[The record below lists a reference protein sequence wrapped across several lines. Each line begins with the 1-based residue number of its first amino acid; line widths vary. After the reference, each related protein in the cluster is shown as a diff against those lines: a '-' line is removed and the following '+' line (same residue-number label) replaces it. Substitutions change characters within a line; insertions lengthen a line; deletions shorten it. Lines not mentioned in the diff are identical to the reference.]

1 MKNPIYLFWQM
12 PAIRHGRG
20 YVFIKNAL
28 SVFVVLALFTAGCK
42 VDVSDSTPPANPS
55 GVSLTPDANNLIISW
70 VTPGDYDFD
79 GVEVT
84 HETNT
89 SSSKVKL
96 SSERNTK
103 QAILIEQINK
113 EILHKF
119 TISSVDIYG
128 NKSSGIIKT
137 YGKDIIPPQK
147 VSSVTISEDNSK
159 ITVSWTNP
167 TDEDFV
173 QTVVSVKC
181 PEIPEELKFPV
192 QGKSGSDSSLPLP
205 KPRTGEYT
213 FTLTAQD
220 SSGNSSNPTVQKY
233 TVKNPSE
240 PDTTP
245 PANPQEITAE
255 PEASSI
261 TISWKNPSDEDF
273 FNTEIK
279 INDKEPITIQGSP
292 SQNVSYTFT
301 DLKENTKYKFTLCS
315 VDNSFNKSESEEISA
330 TTKINQ
336 IIKTEK
342 QTVTFSNKNA
352 NFTMID
358 ISFTDERTEDSI
370 ILGEDM
376 IEVPYP
382 TTVKPFRLAMYE
394 TSYNTWY
401 EVLKWAE
408 NNGYTIVNK
417 GAEGMYGGPG
427 AEACMNPNGE
437 GAEPKLVEMPVT
449 SLTWR
454 DTMVWCNALSEM
466 QNLKPVYYT
475 DPELK
480 NPIKN
485 STGPSSSKLKDYL
498 ITPGQVDNPYVDE
511 NANGFRLPY
520 VKEWEYAARKRPD
533 TTAISGRNVSG
544 DDSGA
549 MFSPTAIE
557 EMNEIKFPVSK
568 IYQNY
573 IWWRLNSA
581 GEAKLTAS
589 GLDDTTANLK
599 TLTGNN
605 SIGTIR
611 THLSGGKLP
620 NHLGFYDM
628 SGNVPEWCFEYNV
641 TYGSTNKFHTMR
653 TFRGGDTANQS
664 DALNQFHSS
673 GNKGGQIV
681 GIKGGGFR
689 IAQNH

>member
-1 MKNPIYLFWQM
+1 MKNFKHISTLF
-12 PAIRHGRG
+12 ISILLI
-20 YVFIKNAL
+20 F
-28 SVFVVLALFTAGCK
+28 SGCTVETK
-42 VDVSDSTPPANPS
+42 DTTPPANPS
-55 GVSLTPDANNLIISW
+55 GVSLTPSANNLIISW

-84 HETNT
+84 HETDT

-96 SSERNTK
+96 SSERNSK
-103 QAILIEQINK
+103 QAILIEQVNK
-113 EILHKF
+113 EILNKF

-137 YGKDIIPPQK
+137 YGKDITPPQE
-147 VSSVTISEDNSK
+147 VSSVTISEDDFK
-159 ITVSWTNP
+159 ITVSWKNP

-173 QTVVSVKC
+173 QTVVSVKY
-181 PEIPEELKFPV
+181 PEIAEELKIPV

-205 KPRTGEYT
+205 KPRAGEYT

-233 TVKNPSE
+233 TVEIPSE

-245 PANPQEITAE
+245 PAKPQEITAE
-255 PEASSI
+255 SKASSI

-279 INDKEPITIQGSP
+279 INDKEPIIIQGSP
-292 SQNVSYTFT
+292 SQNASYTFT
-301 DLKENTKYKFTLCS
+301 DLKESTEYKFTLCS
-315 VDNSFNKSESEEISA
+315 VDNSFNKSKSEEISA
-330 TTKINQ
+330 TTKSNQ

-342 QTVTFSNKNA
+342 QTVTFSNTNA

-358 ISFTDERTEDSI
+358 ISFTDGRTDDSI
-370 ILGEDM
+370 ILGEDLL
-376 IEVPYP
+376 EVPY
-382 TTVKPFRLAMYE
+382 TTNVKPFRLAMYE

-427 AEACMNPNGE
+427 HETCMNPNGE
-437 GAEPKLVEMPVT
+437 GAVPKLVEMPVT
-449 SLTWR
+449 LLTWR
-454 DTMVWCNALSEM
+454 DAMVWCNALSEM

-475 DPELK
+475 DPELE

-485 STGPSSSKLKDYL
+485 STGPSSTKLQDYL
-498 ITPGQVDNPYVDE
+498 ITPGQIDNPYVDE

-533 TTAISGRNVSG
+533 TSAISGRNVSG

-557 EMNEIKFPVSK
+557 GMNEISFPISK
-568 IYQNY
+568 IYENY
-573 IWWRLNSA
+573 IWWRKNSA

-589 GLDDTTANLK
+589 GLNDTTANLK

-605 SIGTIR
+605 SIGTFR

-628 SGNVPEWCFEYNV
+628 SGNIPEWCFDYNV

-653 TFRGGDTANQS
+653 AFRGGDTANQS
-664 DALNQFHSS
+664 DSLNQFHSS
-673 GNKGGQIV
+673 GNKGGQLV

>member
-1 MKNPIYLFWQM
+1 MKNFKHISTLF
-12 PAIRHGRG
+12 ISILLI
-20 YVFIKNAL
+20 F
-28 SVFVVLALFTAGCK
+28 SGCTVETK
-42 VDVSDSTPPANPS
+42 DTTPPANPS
-55 GVSLTPDANNLIISW
+55 GVSLTPNANNLIISW

-137 YGKDIIPPQK
+137 YGKDIIPPQE
-147 VSSVTISEDNSK
+147 VSSVTISEDDFK
-159 ITVSWTNP
+159 IKVSWENP

-192 QGKSGSDSSLPLP
+192 QGEPGSDSSLQLP
-205 KPRTGEYT
+205 KPRAGEYT

-220 SSGNSSNPTVQKY
+220 SSGNSSNTTEKKY
-233 TVKNPSE
+233 TVEIPSE
-240 PDTTP
+240 PDTTA
-245 PANPQEITAE
+245 PAKPQEIKAE
-255 PEASSI
+255 TEASSI

-279 INDKEPITIQGSP
+279 INDKEPIRIPGSP

-315 VDNSFNKSESEEISA
+315 VDNSFNKSKSEEITA

-342 QTVTFSNKNA
+342 QTVTFSNTNA

-358 ISFTDERTEDSI
+358 ISFTDERTDDSI

-376 IEVPYP
+376 IEVPYQ
-382 TTVKPFRLAMYE
+382 TNVKPFRLAMYE

-408 NNGYTIVNK
+408 KNGYTIANK
-417 GAEGMYGGPG
+417 GSEGMYGGPG
-427 AEACMNPNGE
+427 EEKCMNPNGE
-437 GAEPKLVEMPVT
+437 GAVPKLVEMPVT

-454 DTMVWCNALSEM
+454 DAMVWCNALSEM
-466 QNLKPVYYT
+466 KGLKPVYYT
-475 DPELK
+475 DPELE

-498 ITPGQVDNPYVDE
+498 ITPGQVDNPYVDK

-520 VKEWEYAARKRPD
+520 VEEWEYAARKRPD
-533 TTAISGRNVSG
+533 ATAISGRNVSG

-589 GLDDTTANLK
+589 GLNDTTANLK

-605 SIGTIR
+605 SIGTFR

>member
-1 MKNPIYLFWQM
+1 MKKVKI
-12 PAIRHGRG
+12 
-20 YVFIKNAL
+20 L
-28 SVFVVLALFTAGCK
+28 SIMAVTFLLIFSACSIETK
-42 VDVSDSTPPANPS
+42 DTTPPANPS
-55 GVSLTPDANNLIISW
+55 GVSLTPSASNLIISW

-79 GVEVT
+79 GVEIT

-96 SSERNTK
+96 SSDRNTK
-103 QAILIEQINK
+103 QAILIEQVDK
-113 EILHKF
+113 EILNKF
-119 TISSVDIYG
+119 TIASVDIYG

-137 YGKDIIPPQK
+137 YGKDITPPQE
-147 VSSVTISEDNSK
+147 VSSVTISEDDLK
-159 ITVSWTNP
+159 ITVSWKNP

-173 QTVVSVKC
+173 QTVVSVKY
-181 PEIPEELKFPV
+181 PEIAEELKIPV
-192 QGKSGSDSSLPLP
+192 QGKSGSDSSLSLP
-205 KPRTGEYT
+205 KPRAGEYT

-220 SSGNSSNPTVQKY
+220 SFGNSSNPTVKKY
-233 TVKNPSE
+233 TVKIPSE
-240 PDTTP
+240 SDTTPDTTP
-245 PANPQEITAE
+245 PAKPQEITAE
-255 PEASSI
+255 SKTSSI

-273 FNTEIK
+273 FSTEIK
-279 INDKEPITIQGSP
+279 LDDKEPVIIKGSP
-292 SQNVSYTFT
+292 SQNASYTFT
-301 DLKENTKYKFTLCS
+301 DLKENTEYKFTLRS
-315 VDNSFNKSESEEISA
+315 VDNSINKSKSEEISA
-330 TTKINQ
+330 TTKSNQ
-336 IIKTEK
+336 IINTEK
-342 QTVTFSNKNA
+342 QTVTFSNPKA

-358 ISFTDERTEDSI
+358 ISFTDGRTEDSI
-370 ILGEDM
+370 ILGEDLL
-376 IEVPYP
+376 EVPYQ
-382 TTVKPFRLAMYE
+382 TNVKPFRLAMYE

-408 NNGYTIVNK
+408 NKEFDKYTIVNR
-417 GAEGMYGGPG
+417 GAEGQYGGIG
-427 AEACMNPNGE
+427 SETNMNPNGE

-454 DTMVWCNALSEM
+454 DAMVWCNALSEM
-466 QNLKPVYYT
+466 KNLKPVYYT
-475 DPELK
+475 DASFEI
-480 NPIKN
+480 PIRN
-485 STGPSSSKLKDYL
+485 STGPSSTKLEDYL
-498 ITPGQVDNPYVDE
+498 IIPGQVDNPYVDE

-533 TTAISGRNVSG
+533 ATAISGRNVSG

-557 EMNEIKFPVSK
+557 EMNEISFPISK
-568 IYQNY
+568 IYENY
-573 IWWRLNSA
+573 IWWRKNSA

-605 SIGTIR
+605 SIGTFR

-628 SGNVPEWCFEYNV
+628 SGNIPEWCFDYNV

-653 TFRGGDTANQS
+653 AFRGGDTANQS
-664 DALNQFHSS
+664 DPLNQFHSS
-673 GNKGGQIV
+673 GNKGGQLV

>member
-1 MKNPIYLFWQM
+1 MKNFKHISTLF
-12 PAIRHGRG
+12 ISILLI
-20 YVFIKNAL
+20 F
-28 SVFVVLALFTAGCK
+28 SGCTVETK
-42 VDVSDSTPPANPS
+42 DTTPPANPS
-55 GVSLTPDANNLIISW
+55 GVSLTPSASNLIISW

-103 QAILIEQINK
+103 QAILIEQVNK

-128 NKSSGIIKT
+128 NKSSGITKT
-137 YGKDIIPPQK
+137 YGMDTTPPAP
-147 VSSVTISEDNSK
+147 VSDVTISEDDSK
-159 ITVSWTNP
+159 ITVSWKNP

-173 QTVVSVKC
+173 QTVVSVKY
-181 PEIPEELKFPV
+181 PEIAEELKIPV
-192 QGKSGSDSSLPLP
+192 QGKSGSDSSLQLP
-205 KPRTGEYT
+205 KPRAGEYT

-220 SSGNSSNPTVQKY
+220 SSGNSSNTTEKKY
-233 TVKNPSE
+233 TVEIPSE
-240 PDTTP
+240 PDTTK
-245 PANPQEITAE
+245 PAKPQEIKAE
-255 PEASSI
+255 AEATSI

-301 DLKENTKYKFTLCS
+301 DLKENTEYKFTLCS
-315 VDNSFNKSESEEISA
+315 VDNSLNKSKSEEISA
-330 TTKINQ
+330 TTKSNQ

-342 QTVTFSNKNA
+342 QTVTFSNTNA

-358 ISFTDERTEDSI
+358 ISFTDERTDDSI

-376 IEVPYP
+376 IEVPYQ
-382 TTVKPFRLAMYE
+382 TNVKPFRLAMYE

-408 NNGYTIVNK
+408 KNGYTIANK
-417 GAEGMYGGPG
+417 GSEGMYGGPG
-427 AEACMNPNGE
+427 EEKCMNPNGE
-437 GAEPKLVEMPVT
+437 GAVPKLVEMPVT

-454 DTMVWCNALSEM
+454 DAMVWCNALSEM
-466 QNLKPVYYT
+466 KGLKPVYYT

-498 ITPGQVDNPYVDE
+498 IKPGQVDNPYVDK

-520 VKEWEYAARKRPD
+520 VEEWEYAARKRPD
-533 TTAISGRNVSG
+533 ATAISGRNVSG

-589 GLDDTTANLK
+589 GLNDTTANLK

-605 SIGTIR
+605 SIGTFR

-628 SGNVPEWCFEYNV
+628 SGNIPEWCFDYNV

-653 TFRGGDTANQS
+653 AFRGGDTANQS

>member
-1 MKNPIYLFWQM
+1 MKNFKHISTLF
-12 PAIRHGRG
+12 ISILLI
-20 YVFIKNAL
+20 F
-28 SVFVVLALFTAGCK
+28 SGCTVETK
-42 VDVSDSTPPANPS
+42 DTTPPANPS
-55 GVSLTPDANNLIISW
+55 GVSLTPSASNLIISW

-103 QAILIEQINK
+103 QAILIEQVNK

-147 VSSVTISEDNSK
+147 VSSVTISEDVSK
-159 ITVSWTNP
+159 ITVSWKNP

-192 QGKSGSDSSLPLP
+192 QGEPGSDSSLQLP
-205 KPRTGEYT
+205 KPRAGEYT

-220 SSGNSSNPTVQKY
+220 SSGNSSNPTEKKY
-233 TVKNPSE
+233 IVKIPSE
-240 PDTTP
+240 PDTTK
-245 PANPQEITAE
+245 PAKPQEIKAE
-255 PEASSI
+255 AEATSI
-261 TISWKNPSDEDF
+261 TISWINPSDQDF

-279 INDKEPITIQGSP
+279 INDKGPITIQGSP

-301 DLKENTKYKFTLCS
+301 DLKENTEYKFTLCS
-315 VDNSFNKSESEEISA
+315 VDNSFNKSESEEITA
-330 TTKINQ
+330 TTKLNQ

-342 QTVTFSNKNA
+342 QTVTFSNTNA

-358 ISFTDERTEDSI
+358 ISFTDERTDDSI

-376 IEVPYP
+376 IEVPYQ
-382 TTVKPFRLAMYE
+382 TNVKPFRLAMYE

-408 NNGYTIVNK
+408 KNGYTIANK
-417 GAEGMYGGPG
+417 GSEGMYGGPG
-427 AEACMNPNGE
+427 EEKCMNPNGE
-437 GAEPKLVEMPVT
+437 GAVPKLVEMPVT
-449 SLTWR
+449 LLTWR
-454 DTMVWCNALSEM
+454 DVMIWCNALSEM
-466 QNLKPVYYT
+466 KGLKPVYYT

-498 ITPGQVDNPYVDE
+498 IKPGQVDNPYVDK

-520 VKEWEYAARKRPD
+520 VEEWEYAARKRPD
-533 TTAISGRNVSG
+533 ATAISGRNVSG

-557 EMNEIKFPVSK
+557 EMNGIKFPVSK

-573 IWWRLNSA
+573 IWWRLNSEK
-581 GEAKLTAS
+581 EAILTAS

-599 TLTGNN
+599 TLTRNN
-605 SIGTIR
+605 SIGTFR

-628 SGNVPEWCFEYNV
+628 SGNIPEWCFDYNV

-653 TFRGGDTANQS
+653 AFRGGDTANQS

>member
-1 MKNPIYLFWQM
+1 MEKFKHISTLF
-12 PAIRHGRG
+12 ISILLI
-20 YVFIKNAL
+20 F
-28 SVFVVLALFTAGCK
+28 SGCTVETK
-42 VDVSDSTPPANPS
+42 DTTPPANPS
-55 GVSLTPDANNLIISW
+55 GVSLTPSASNLIISW

-84 HETNT
+84 HETDT

-103 QAILIEQINK
+103 QAILIEQVNK

-137 YGKDIIPPQK
+137 YGKDTTPPQE
-147 VSSVTISEDNSK
+147 VSSVTISEDDFK
-159 ITVSWTNP
+159 ITVSWKNP

-173 QTVVSVKC
+173 QTIVSVKC

-192 QGKSGSDSSLPLP
+192 QGEPGSDSSLQLP
-205 KPRTGEYT
+205 KPRAGEYT

-220 SSGNSSNPTVQKY
+220 SSGNSSNPTVQKHI
-233 TVKNPSE
+233 VKIPSE
-240 PDTTP
+240 PDTTA
-245 PANPQEITAE
+245 PAKPQEIKAE
-255 PEASSI
+255 SEASSI
-261 TISWKNPSDEDF
+261 TISWKNPSDQDF

-279 INDKEPITIQGSP
+279 INDEKPITIQGSP

-330 TTKINQ
+330 TTKSNQ

-342 QTVTFSNKNA
+342 QTVTFSNTNA

-358 ISFTDERTEDSI
+358 ISFTDGRTSDSI
-370 ILGEDM
+370 ILGEDLL
-376 IEVPYP
+376 EVPYI
-382 TTVKPFRLAMYE
+382 TNVKPFRLAMYE

-417 GAEGMYGGPG
+417 GVEGVFGDVEKENNMSEPG
-427 AEACMNPNGE
+427 EK
-437 GAEPKLVEMPVT
+437 PKLVEMPVCR
-449 SLTWR
+449 LTWR
-454 DTMVWCNALSEM
+454 DVMVWCNALSEM
-466 QNLKPVYYT
+466 KGLEPVYCT
-475 DPELK
+475 DKDFKIPLRDSTGVAFNDLK
-480 NPIKN
+480 NYAIE
-485 STGPSSSKLKDYL
+485 
-498 ITPGQVDNPYVDE
+498 PGEVDNPYVNT

-520 VKEWEYAARKRPD
+520 VKEWEYAARKRLD
-533 TTAISGRNVSG
+533 GTAISGRNVSG

-557 EMNEIKFPVSK
+557 EMNGIKFPVSK

-573 IWWRLNSA
+573 IWWKLNSEK
-581 GEAKLTAS
+581 EAILTAS

-599 TLTGNN
+599 TLTRNN
-605 SIGTIR
+605 SIGTFR

-628 SGNVPEWCFEYNV
+628 SGNIPEWCFDYNV

-653 TFRGGDTANQS
+653 ACRGGDTANQS

-673 GNKGGQIV
+673 GNKGGQLV
-681 GIKGGGFR
+681 REKYAGFR